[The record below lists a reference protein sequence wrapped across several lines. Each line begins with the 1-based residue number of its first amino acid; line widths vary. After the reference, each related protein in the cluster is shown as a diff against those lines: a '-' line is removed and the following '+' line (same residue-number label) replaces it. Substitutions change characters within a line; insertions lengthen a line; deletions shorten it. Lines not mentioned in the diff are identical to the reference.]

1 MYSTYSTHT
10 HTHVHTH
17 THTSTHIDMCRVRA
31 PCEFV
36 CVCVCVCACVRAC
49 VLPAA
54 KSVRGRVR
62 MYPPPHMTHMY
73 PLAGSHEFGA
83 PVFSIYVFSM

>member
-1 MYSTYSTHT
+1 
-10 HTHVHTH
+10 VRA
-17 THTSTHIDMCRVRA
+17 RVRA
-31 PCEFV
+31 PSCQET
-36 CVCVCVCACVRAC
+36 
-49 VLPAA
+49 
-54 KSVRGRVR
+54 SVRGRVR